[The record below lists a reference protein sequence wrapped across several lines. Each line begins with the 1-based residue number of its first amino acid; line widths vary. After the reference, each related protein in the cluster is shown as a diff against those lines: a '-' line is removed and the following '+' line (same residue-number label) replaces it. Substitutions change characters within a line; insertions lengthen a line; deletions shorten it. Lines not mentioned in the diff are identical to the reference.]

1 MKPSEEPAERLQ
13 KVLAA
18 AGLGSRREIESWISE
33 GRITINGR
41 TAKLGDRIRG
51 VDRISVDGRP
61 VKALARGTETR
72 HRVILY
78 HKPEGELTTRKDP
91 EGRPTVF
98 EALPPLRGSRWVS
111 VGRLD
116 TNTSG
121 LLIFTND
128 GALANKLMHPS
139 SQIEREYAV
148 RVLGK
153 VTDEQLTMLKKGVRL
168 EDGMAKFDD
177 ITEAGGEG
185 ANHWY
190 HVILREGRNRE
201 VRRLWEAVGLTVSR
215 LIRVRFGTLAL
226 PRNLPRGAWRD
237 ATEEEI
243 GGLSSAAGITAT
255 ASASKPKSKSR
266 SRSKLSLPKVR
277 RTPRKH

>member
-1 MKPSEEPAERLQ
+1 MNAADDSAERIQ

-18 AGLGSRREIESWISE
+18 AGLGSRREIETWIAA
-33 GRITINGR
+33 GRVTINGR
-41 TAKLGDRIRG
+41 PAKLGDRIRES
-51 VDRISVDGRP
+51 DRVSVDGRP
-61 VKALARGTETR
+61 VKALERVGEAR

-98 EALPPLRGSRWVS
+98 EALPRLRGSRWVS

-139 SQIEREYAV
+139 SEIEREYAV

-153 VTDEQLTMLKKGVRL
+153 VTDEQLALLQRGVKL

-177 ITEAGGEG
+177 IREAGGEG

-190 HVILREGRNRE
+190 HVVLREGRNRE
-201 VRRLWEAVGLTVSR
+201 VRRLWEAIGLTVSR
-215 LIRVRFGTLAL
+215 LIRVRFGDLAL
-226 PRNLPRGAWRD
+226 PRDLPRGSWRD
-237 ATEEEI
+237 ATEEESRA
-243 GGLSSAAGITAT
+243 LFAAAHMPV
-255 ASASKPKSKSR
+255 APSKPRTGPRK
-266 SRSKLSLPKVR
+266 KLSLSKPR
-277 RTPRKH
+277 RNARHH

>member
-1 MKPSEEPAERLQ
+1 MTTDGAAGERLQ

-18 AGLGSRREIESWISE
+18 AGLGSRREIEGWIAQ
-33 GRITINGR
+33 GRVTVNGK
-41 TAKLGDRIRG
+41 TAKLGDRVQPG
-51 VDRISVDGRP
+51 DRVGVDGRP
-61 VKALARGTETR
+61 VKGLEHGSDTR
-72 HRVILY
+72 RRVILY

-98 EALPPLRGSRWVS
+98 EALPRLRGSRWVS

-128 GALANKLMHPS
+128 GGLANKLMHPS
-139 SQIEREYAV
+139 TEVERAYMV

-153 VTDEQLTMLKKGVRL
+153 VTDEQLQALKRGVSL
-168 EDGMAKFDD
+168 EDGLAKFDE
-177 ITEAGGEG
+177 ILEGGGEG
-185 ANHWY
+185 SANHWY
-190 HVILREGRNRE
+190 EVILREGRNRE
-201 VRRLWEAVGLTVSR
+201 VRRLWEAVGVTVSR
-215 LIRVRFGTLAL
+215 LTRIRYGSLSL

-243 GGLSSAAGITAT
+243 SALMAT
-255 ASASKPKSKSR
+255 AKMPAQATKKPGRSGPRRKLTLSKP
-266 SRSKLSLPKVR
+266 R
-277 RTPRKH
+277 RTPR

>member
-1 MKPSEEPAERLQ
+1 MKEKGQDAAGERLQ

-18 AGLGSRREIESWISE
+18 AGLGSRREIEGWIAQ
-33 GRITINGR
+33 GNVTVNGR
-41 TAKLGDRIRG
+41 TAKLGDRIEPSDRVSVNGKPIRG
-51 VDRISVDGRP
+51 LENSAD
-61 VKALARGTETR
+61 TR
-72 HRVILY
+72 RRVILY

-98 EALPPLRGSRWVS
+98 EALPRLRGSRWVS

-139 SQIEREYAV
+139 AEVEREYAV

-153 VTDEQLTMLKKGVRL
+153 VTDEVLLDLKRGVSL
-168 EDGMAKFDD
+168 EDGLAKFDD
-177 ITEAGGEG
+177 IRDAGGDG
-185 ANHWY
+185 ANRWY
-190 HVILREGRNRE
+190 HVILKEGRNRE

-215 LIRVRFGTLAL
+215 LIRVRYGSLSL

-237 ATEEEI
+237 ATEEETRE
-243 GGLSSAAGITAT
+243 LLAAAKMPTEAT
-255 ASASKPKSKSR
+255 KKPARSGPRKKLTLSKPRRPSR
-266 SRSKLSLPKVR
+266 
-277 RTPRKH
+277 

>member
-1 MKPSEEPAERLQ
+1 MGAEGESGERLQ

-18 AGLGSRREIESWISE
+18 AGLGSRREIEGWIGA
-33 GRITINGR
+33 GRVSVNGKP
-41 TAKLGDRIRG
+41 AKLGDRVG
-51 VDRISVDGRP
+51 PADRVSVDGKP
-61 VKALARGTETR
+61 VKALERSGDTR
-72 HRVILY
+72 RRVILY

-98 EALPPLRGSRWVS
+98 EALPRLRGSRWVS

-139 SQIEREYAV
+139 SEIEREYAV
-148 RVLGK
+148 RVLGQ
-153 VTDEQLTMLKKGVRL
+153 VSDEQLMLLKRGVKL
-168 EDGMAKFDD
+168 EDGMAAFDD
-177 ITEAGGEG
+177 IRDAGGEG

-190 HVILREGRNRE
+190 HVTLKEGRNRE

-215 LIRVRFGTLAL
+215 LIRVRFGNLGL
-226 PRNLPRGAWRD
+226 PRNLPRGTWRD
-237 ATEEEI
+237 ATEEEV
-243 GGLSSAAGITAT
+243 GELLVAAKMPAT
-255 ASASKPKSKSR
+255 APRPKPGFRKKLTLSKPHRK
-266 SRSKLSLPKVR
+266 
-277 RTPRKH
+277 PRAG

>member
-1 MKPSEEPAERLQ
+1 MQREDQDSAGERLQ

-18 AGLGSRREIESWISE
+18 AGLGSRREIEGWISQ
-33 GRITINGR
+33 GRVTVNGKP
-41 TAKLGDRIRG
+41 AKLGDR
-51 VDRISVDGRP
+51 VQPSDRVSVDG
-61 VKALARGTETR
+61 KAVRGLEHAADTR
-72 HRVILY
+72 RRVILY

-98 EALPPLRGSRWVS
+98 EALPRLRGSRWVS

-139 SQIEREYAV
+139 AEVEREYAV

-153 VTDEQLTMLKKGVRL
+153 VSDDQLLALKRGVSL
-168 EDGMAKFDD
+168 EDGLAKFDD
-177 ITEAGGEG
+177 IREAGGEG

-190 HVILREGRNRE
+190 HVTLKEGRNRE
-201 VRRLWEAVGLTVSR
+201 VRRLWDAVGLTVSR
-215 LIRVRFGTLAL
+215 LIRVRYGSLSL

-237 ATEEEI
+237 ATEEET
-243 GGLSSAAGITAT
+243 SALLAT
-255 ASASKPKSKSR
+255 AKMPVAAKKPGR
-266 SRSKLSLPKVR
+266 PA
-277 RTPRKH
+277 PRKKLTLSNPRRNRR

>member
-1 MKPSEEPAERLQ
+1 MDKDGDAGERLQ
-13 KVLAA
+13 KALAA
-18 AGLGSRREIESWISE
+18 AGLGSRREIEGWIAA
-33 GRITINGR
+33 GRVTINGKP
-41 TAKLGDRIRG
+41 AKLGDRIQPTDRVG
-51 VDRISVDGRP
+51 VDGKL
-61 VKALARGTETR
+61 VKALEHAGDMRR
-72 HRVILY
+72 RVILY

-98 EALPPLRGSRWVS
+98 EALPRLRGSRWVS

-121 LLIFTND
+121 LLLFTND

-139 SQIEREYAV
+139 AEVEREYAV

-153 VTDEQLTMLKKGVRL
+153 VSDEQLLALKRGVSL

-177 ITEAGGEG
+177 IREAGGEG

-190 HVILREGRNRE
+190 HVILKEGRNRE
-201 VRRLWEAVGLTVSR
+201 VRRLWDAVGLTVSR
-215 LIRVRFGTLAL
+215 LIRVRYGALSL

-237 ATEEEI
+237 ATEEETHA
-243 GGLSSAAGITAT
+243 LLAT
-255 ASASKPKSKSR
+255 AKMPVGKKSAPKAPRKRLTLSKPRR
-266 SRSKLSLPKVR
+266 S
-277 RTPRKH
+277 PR

>member
-1 MKPSEEPAERLQ
+1 MDKDGAAGERLQ

-18 AGLGSRREIESWISE
+18 AGLGSRREIEGWITQ
-33 GRITINGR
+33 GRVTVNGKP
-41 TAKLGDRIRG
+41 AKLGDRIQSS
-51 VDRISVDGRP
+51 DRVSVDGRP
-61 VKALARGTETR
+61 VRNLEHSADTR
-72 HRVILY
+72 RRVILY

-98 EALPPLRGSRWVS
+98 ESLPRLRGSRWVS

-128 GALANKLMHPS
+128 GELANRLMHPS
-139 SQIEREYAV
+139 AEVEREYAV

-153 VTDEQLTMLKKGVRL
+153 VSDEQLLALKRGVSL
-168 EDGMAKFDD
+168 EDGVGKFDD
-177 ITEAGGEG
+177 IEEAGGEG

-190 HVILREGRNRE
+190 HVMLKEGRNRE

-215 LIRVRFGTLAL
+215 LIRIRYGSMSL

-237 ATEEEI
+237 ATEEEVQA
-243 GGLSSAAGITAT
+243 LLEVAKMPVATKKPRRAGPRKRLTL
-255 ASASKPKSKSR
+255 SKP
-266 SRSKLSLPKVR
+266 R
-277 RTPRKH
+277 RDPR

>member
-1 MKPSEEPAERLQ
+1 MDKDSQPGERLQ
-13 KVLAA
+13 KVLAS
-18 AGLGSRREIESWISE
+18 AGLGSRREIEGWIAQ
-33 GRITINGR
+33 GRVSVNGKP
-41 TAKLGDRIRG
+41 AKLGDR
-51 VDRISVDGRP
+51 VEPSDRVSVDGRP
-61 VKALARGTETR
+61 VRGLEHSSDTR
-72 HRVILY
+72 RRVILY

-98 EALPPLRGSRWVS
+98 EALPRLRGSRWVS

-139 SQIEREYAV
+139 AEVEREYAV

-153 VTDEQLTMLKKGVRL
+153 VTDEVLLALKRGVNL

-177 ITEAGGEG
+177 IRDAGGDG
-185 ANHWY
+185 ANRWY
-190 HVILREGRNRE
+190 HVILKEGRNRE

-215 LIRVRFGTLAL
+215 LIRVRYGSLSL

-237 ATEEEI
+237 ATEEET
-243 GGLSSAAGITAT
+243 SALLVTAKMPVAT
-255 ASASKPKSKSR
+255 KKPAR
-266 SRSKLSLPKVR
+266 SGPRKRLSLPKKR
-277 RTPRKH
+277 N